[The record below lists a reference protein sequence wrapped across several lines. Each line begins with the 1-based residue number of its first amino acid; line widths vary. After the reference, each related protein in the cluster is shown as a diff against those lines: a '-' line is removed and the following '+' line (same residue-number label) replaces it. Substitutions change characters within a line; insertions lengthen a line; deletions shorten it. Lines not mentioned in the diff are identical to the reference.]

1 MDFFDIFEGS
11 FSLTEEKKIA
21 LDLWREWNEG

>member
-1 MDFFDIFEGS
+1 MDFFDIFEAN
-11 FSLTEEKKIA
+11 FTLREEQEIA